1 MAVKQA
7 VTRFPCKYYY
17 NCSLFTAQK
26 YCLRVLFGDRPAY
39 LDKFKTCACTR
50 PIGEQ
55 KLDQKFFIKEHTK
68 PIFKHNNILAIQN
81 LYTYHCYLELYKI
94 MKFRAPIS
102 LHEGYTCSS
111 RKPCLLICQ
120 ADPPDNHNTR
130 STKIFNVL
138 TPKFR
143 MTDFTTSVMCLRGK
157 LKHALLTNQH
167 NHALLDWTV
176 KDFDCTNVIVQKL

>member
-1 MAVKQA
+1 MFVKE
-7 VTRFPCKYYY
+7 TLPSNF
-17 NCSLFTAQK
+17 
-26 YCLRVLFGDRPAY
+26 
-39 LDKFKTCACTR
+39 
-50 PIGEQ
+50 
-55 KLDQKFFIKEHTK
+55 
-68 PIFKHNNILAIQN
+68 
-81 LYTYHCYLELYKI
+81 
-94 MKFRAPIS
+94 
-102 LHEGYTCSS
+102 
-111 RKPCLLICQ
+111 LICQ